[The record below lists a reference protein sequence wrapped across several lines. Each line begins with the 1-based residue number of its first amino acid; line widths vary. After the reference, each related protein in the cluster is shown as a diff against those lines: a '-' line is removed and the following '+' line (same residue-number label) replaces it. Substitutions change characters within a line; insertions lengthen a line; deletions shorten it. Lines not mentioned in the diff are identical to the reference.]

1 MEHGGEGPAVLLA
14 LEQSVLGAAMRQ
26 SIYLYPAVEI
36 VHIFGFILLVGSIIA
51 FDLRLLGLVRELPA
65 DRLAR
70 LLVRLSMLGFA
81 AVVPSGLLL
90 FATEATAVWANPI
103 FPVKLGFI
111 AAGLLNV
118 ALFHAVIGRNI
129 AGWGIALPPAPARVV
144 GAVSLAAWGGAIV
157 CGRLLAYF

>member
-1 MEHGGEGPAVLLA
+1 MEHDGGGPAILLA
-14 LEQSVLGAAMRQ
+14 LEQSVLGATMRQ
-26 SIYLYPAVEI
+26 SIFLYPAVEI

-51 FDLRLLGLVRELPA
+51 FDLRLLGVMRELPA

-81 AVVPSGLLL
+81 AVVPSGLRL

-103 FPVKLGFI
+103 FPVKLSLI
-111 AAGLLNV
+111 AAGLVNV
-118 ALFHAVIGRNI
+118 ALFHTVIGRNI
-129 AGWGIALPPAPARVV
+129 AGWGSSAPPVPARLA
-144 GAVSLAAWGGAIV
+144 GAASLAAWGGVII